1 MSGTGRLGLVGVV
14 VAVGL
19 VLAACSSKSSAGGGG
34 AGSSPAGGGG
44 GSSQTLTIQNFAF
57 NPDTLT
63 AGAGQ
68 QVTIAVT
75 NKDSTTHSFTLDDGS
90 VTQDVPPG
98 QTVDVTVTWPSSG
111 SVGFHCRFHSSMTGT
126 LTVG

>member
-1 MSGTGRLGLVGVV
+1 MRSRLAGLL
-14 VAVGL
+14 AAGL
-19 VLAACSSKSSAGGGG
+19 VLGLMAAACSSKSSTGGGG
-34 AGSSPAGGGG
+34 GSGSPAGGGG
-44 GSSQTLTIQNFAF
+44 GSSQTLTIQNFSF

-63 AGAGQ
+63 AGAGET
-68 QVTIAVT
+68 VTIAVT

-98 QTVDVTVTWPSSG
+98 QTVDVKVTWPSSG

-126 LTVG
+126 LAVG